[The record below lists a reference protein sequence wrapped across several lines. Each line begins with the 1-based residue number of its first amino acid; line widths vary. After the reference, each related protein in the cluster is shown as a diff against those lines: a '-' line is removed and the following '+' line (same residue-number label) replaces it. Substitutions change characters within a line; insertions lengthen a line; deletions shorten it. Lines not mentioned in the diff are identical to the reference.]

1 VELQLRVC
9 KTDTIGA
16 LKKIVCNKYGLNYEQ
31 ILMGINRHGGSCGY
45 PKTDEGT
52 LENEMVGK
60 IVVHLNLKD
69 NSRYVIPHFAATNIN
84 KVQQKSSETMEKLNK
99 IVDETFQNMLTL
111 YFLLPNTDKGRL
123 MNTVFVFKSQNHL

>member
-1 VELQLRVC
+1 MLFSQIYTIDMLTMDIEGPLQLRVC

-60 IVVHLNLKD
+60 IVVH
-69 NSRYVIPHFAATNIN
+69 
-84 KVQQKSSETMEKLNK
+84 
-99 IVDETFQNMLTL
+99 
-111 YFLLPNTDKGRL
+111 
-123 MNTVFVFKSQNHL
+123 